1 MNKYTVALAL
11 IICAAS
17 LSCQT
22 YTKGL
27 QQGVVRADETS
38 VIATLRTIALT
49 QKTYAVTS
57 GGDYGTFKQ
66 LAQGDYLDS
75 RFNADRPAM
84 NNYVLTM
91 VVTPKSEGKPEGF
104 FTCNADPTGVGTQGG
119 RHFYIDSTSPGQH
132 VNPSAP
138 ATASDPIAEP

>member
-11 IICAAS
+11 LICTAS
-17 LSCQT
+17 FSCQT
-22 YTKGL
+22 YTQGL
-27 QQGVVRADETS
+27 PQGVVRADETS
-38 VIATLRTIALT
+38 VTATLRTIALT
-49 QKTYAVTS
+49 QKTFAVTS

-66 LAQGDYLDS
+66 LAAGDYLDS
-75 RFNADRPAM
+75 RFNADSPTM

-91 VVTPKSEGKPEGF
+91 AVTPKSEGKPEGF

-119 RHFYIDSTSPGQH
+119 RHFYIDSTSPGLH